1 MKRNVSFN
9 KKRARAGVLFII
21 PLIAGTILIFLPT
34 LIRTIQFSFNDIIV
48 TGQGYEL
55 SAAGLRYYREAVS
68 EDPNFIPFLLSSVRT
83 LAVNIVVV
91 TVFSLFIAT
100 VLNQKFHG
108 RVIARIIFFVPV
120 ILSTGVIVSLDS
132 GAMSL
137 AANGAVDLGNS
148 SEASGFLE
156 FGEMLESLNF
166 NDFLISV
173 VVSSVSNI
181 YNVVRAS
188 GMQIYIFLAGLQEIP
203 PSLYEAA
210 SVEGCSKWE
219 LFWKITFPMIS
230 PQIAVNVVYTIVDS
244 CAQNSELFSYTSELA
259 FDQGRYGLSTAMSVL
274 YLLCLGVMLIIVFA
288 ALSRLTQKRGGAR

>member
-1 MKRNVSFN
+1 MKRNIPFS
-9 KKRARAGVLFII
+9 KKRAWAGLLFII
-21 PLIAGTILIFLPT
+21 PLIIGVAFVFIPTILKT
-34 LIRTIQFSFNDIIV
+34 VQFSLNDIFI
-48 TGQGYEL
+48 TGEGYDL
-55 SAAGLRYYREAVS
+55 NYIGIRYYKEALF
-68 EDPNFIPFLLSSVRT
+68 EDPNFIPFLISSIRT
-83 LAVNIVVV
+83 LAINIVVV

-100 VLNQKFHG
+100 MLNQKFHG
-108 RVIARIIFFVPV
+108 RVIARIIFFIPV

-148 SEASGFLE
+148 SDASGFLQ
-156 FGEMLESLNF
+156 FSEMLESLNF

-173 VVSSVSNI
+173 VVDAVSNI
-181 YNVVRAS
+181 YNVVKAS
-188 GMQIYIFLAGLQEIP
+188 GMQIFIFLAGLQEIP

-244 CAQNSELFSYTSELA
+244 CTQNSNLFDYTNELA

-274 YLLCLGVMLIIVFA
+274 YLLCLGVMLAIVFYVLA
-288 ALSRLTQKRGGAR
+288 RFSRKNGGDR